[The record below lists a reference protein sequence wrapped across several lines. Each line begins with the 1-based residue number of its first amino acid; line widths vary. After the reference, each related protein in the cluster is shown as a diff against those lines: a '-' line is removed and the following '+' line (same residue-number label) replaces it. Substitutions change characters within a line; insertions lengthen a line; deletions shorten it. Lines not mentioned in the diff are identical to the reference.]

1 MGIDRDL
8 DGSLDGL
15 NRSKPT
21 LTLSIRIGRVAPR
34 SFEFLL
40 GGPPGLTVLLQRS
53 NDLQDW
59 QDWQTRTIAEIGT
72 LVSDS
77 EAAAHPRLFYRA
89 QLQGV
94 SP

>member
-8 DGSLDGL
+8 DGSLDGT
-15 NRSKPT
+15 NRSKPA
-21 LTLSIRIGRVAPR
+21 LTLSTRMGSIGPA
-34 SFEFLL
+34 SFELL
-40 GGPPGLTVLLQRS
+40 LSGPPGLTVLLQRS
-53 NDLQDW
+53 TDLQNW

-77 EAAAHPRLFYRA
+77 EATTHPRLFYRA

>member
-8 DGSLDGL
+8 DGSLDA

-21 LTLSIRIGRVAPR
+21 LTLSTRMGSMGPAN
-34 SFEFLL
+34 FELL
-40 GGPPGLTVLLQRS
+40 LSGPSGLTVMLQRS

-72 LVSDS
+72 SVSDS
-77 EAAAHPRLFYRA
+77 EAAAHQRLFYRA

>member
-21 LTLSIRIGRVAPR
+21 LTLSTRMGSIGPA

-40 GGPPGLTVLLQRS
+40 SGPPGVTVLLQRS
-53 NDLQDW
+53 TDLQNW
-59 QDWQTRTIAEIGT
+59 QDWQTRTIAEMVT
-72 LVSDS
+72 VVSDS
-77 EAAAHPRLFYRA
+77 EAATHPRLFYRA